1 MFDERREKKDCVFMC
16 QLVSYK
22 YSLYTNNSLHH
33 VNNHSLDDTQRLPEV
48 KNLLH

>member
-1 MFDERREKKDCVFMC
+1 MC